1 MALTTTTLTA
11 AVAVT
16 DREIKVSSA
25 TGFVAGYLVKVNQE
39 IMRIVQ
45 TYVVAV
51 SGTTIPVIRGIE
63 GSATA
68 AHPSGSSATAGIA
81 TDFAASVPQAHVWYP
96 TARHRTVTSYNAAG
110 AITLPIPGN
119 DAVAVLNGTGAL
131 AMTLANP
138 TADMDGDVLT
148 VIGNGKAAHT
158 ITYTAGLGNGGG
170 GLDVLT
176 FDTNALCCASVM
188 ACGGFWVP
196 FPSPLSGTLTG
207 VDVAVA

>member
-1 MALTTTTLTA
+1 MAFTTTTLSA
-11 AVAVT
+11 AVTTA
-16 DREIKVSSA
+16 DREIKVASA
-25 TGFVAGYLVKVNQE
+25 TGFAAGSFVKVDQE
-39 IMRIVQ
+39 LMRVVQ
-45 TYVVAV
+45 TYL
-51 SGTTIPVIRGIE
+51 SGTTIPVIRGVE
-63 GSATA
+63 ATATA
-68 AHPSGSSATAGIA
+68 AHASGASASVGTALDLGL
-81 TDFAASVPQAHVWYP
+81 SVPQAHVSYP
-96 TARHRTVTSYNAAG
+96 VSRHRTVTSYSAAG

-119 DAVAVLNGTGAL
+119 DAVAMLNGTGAL

-138 TADMDGDVLT
+138 TADMDGDILT

-196 FPSPLSGTLTG
+196 YPSPLSGTLTG